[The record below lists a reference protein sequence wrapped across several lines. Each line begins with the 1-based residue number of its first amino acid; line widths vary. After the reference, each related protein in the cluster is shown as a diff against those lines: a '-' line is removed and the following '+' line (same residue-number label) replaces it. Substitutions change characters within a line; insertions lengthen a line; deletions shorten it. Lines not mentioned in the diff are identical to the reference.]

1 MNSSNSLSIGK
12 DKLEENLSKYEELRL
27 QAEKQN
33 RSNLFQKGIRR
44 MAHDYMKKLTENH
57 GPEATK
63 LPLQLK
69 MNTIAQQLL
78 MNEMEI
84 CYWHTLNQSNEA
96 LWSSKPNIVMQKVQ
110 ANALFAKIN
119 SSTNEH
125 AEIFKTFILHNYKEM
140 MQAQWKDYA
149 TFPLGD
155 QQNWLRYVYPDEVSG
170 FIGN

>member
-1 MNSSNSLSIGK
+1 
-12 DKLEENLSKYEELRL
+12 
-27 QAEKQN
+27 
-33 RSNLFQKGIRR
+33 
-44 MAHDYMKKLTENH
+44 MKKLTENH

-69 MNTIAQQLL
+69 MNTIAQVSNEIVMFNFDQQLL

>member
-1 MNSSNSLSIGK
+1 
-12 DKLEENLSKYEELRL
+12 
-27 QAEKQN
+27 
-33 RSNLFQKGIRR
+33 
-44 MAHDYMKKLTENH
+44 
-57 GPEATK
+57 
-63 LPLQLK
+63 
-69 MNTIAQQLL
+69 

-84 CYWHTLNQSNEA
+84 CYWHTLNQSNEG
-96 LWSSKPNIVMQKVQ
+96 LWSSKPNIVMLKVQ